1 MPNLILS
8 QFDSYDGSSGAPEF
22 SVDPFTPIA
31 GSASFTY
38 LYPNVSG
45 NHRRLRVPSA
55 GSGVPKGLLRARF
68 SWTVQQSVANASTY
82 YGVTF
87 AQSADNVMVTATT
100 AYSVAMFRSQTDTIA
115 NRVQLVKHTNG
126 ITSALSG
133 TLLDSASFT
142 SVTTAVTMRVVW
154 DLTGATGLFEV
165 FTGTALDYSGMT
177 SLFDY
182 VDSSSPLLSSV
193 AEGFFCK
200 EPAGGGLTV
209 HAVRFDNLLL
219 EELV

>member
-8 QFDSYDGSSGAPEF
+8 QFDSYDGSSGAPDF
-22 SVDPFTPIA
+22 SVDPFTPID
-31 GSASFTY
+31 GDASFAY
-38 LYPNVSG
+38 IYPNTNG
-45 NHRRLRVPSA
+45 NHRRLRVPTDA
-55 GSGVPKGLLRARF
+55 SGVPKGLLRARY

-87 AQSADNVMVTATT
+87 AQSADNVMVTSTT
-100 AYSVAMFRSQTDTIA
+100 AYSVSMFRSAADTIT

-126 ITSALSG
+126 ITTAISG
-133 TLLDSASFT
+133 TLLNSTSFT
-142 SVTTAVTMRVVW
+142 SVTTAVTLRVVW
-154 DLTGATGLFEV
+154 DLTGTSALIEV
-165 FTGTALDYSGMT
+165 FAGTALDYSGMT

-182 VDSSSPLLSSV
+182 TDSSSPLLTSN

-200 EPAGGGLTV
+200 EPAGSSLTV
-209 HAVRFDNLLL
+209 HTVRFDNIIL